1 LAKKNDP
8 GPKVLA
14 GGRGSAW
21 ENHIMTGG
29 IVLGGGNKT
38 IFAFDIE
45 LETWEA
51 FVLSKGALSF
61 QPK

>member
-1 LAKKNDP
+1 
-8 GPKVLA
+8 
-14 GGRGSAW
+14 
-21 ENHIMTGG
+21 MTGG